1 MLRAL
6 HRTGIILAFLSSGAA
21 LGTGNALAR
30 GGDGTVEVGPYVSYS
45 RFSNTSG
52 IDESPGGGV
61 RLNVYFSTLHSLE
74 FDLDGGS
81 ESHEEANLKIRSLTD
96 KIGIHYVRNYTPKG
110 SQKMSPF
117 VAFGVGRIFVDRRT
131 KVVDLTTGMVI
142 AVTEERDGA
151 NYLSASGGVR
161 YFYTPRVAL
170 RIDAKMYRWRGVG
183 VTGAQDAFFSLD
195 VTAGVSF
202 LLGSEK
208 QAAPAGE

>member
-21 LGTGNALAR
+21 LGTENALAR

-81 ESHEEANLKIRSLTD
+81 ESHEEANLKIRSLID

-117 VAFGVGRIFVDRRT
+117 VAFGVGRIFVVKRVENVALRT
-131 KVVDLTTGMVI
+131 
-142 AVTEERDGA
+142 VTEGRDGA
-151 NYLSASGGVR
+151 NYLSVSGGVR

-170 RIDAKMYRWRGVG
+170 RIDAKMYRWQGVG

>member
-117 VAFGVGRIFVDRRT
+117 VAFGVGRIFVVKRVENVALGT
-131 KVVDLTTGMVI
+131 
-142 AVTEERDGA
+142 VTEGRDGA
-151 NYLSASGGVR
+151 NYLSVSGGVR

-170 RIDAKMYRWRGVG
+170 RIDAKMYRWQGVG